1 MPMSLGQP
9 ENTQKI
15 LPSRAPALRTDWK
28 PLLGAA
34 FLAFMVNLLM
44 RLIDLPAWGHP
55 GLFVDDGHIMG
66 THDAY
71 YWLAAAK
78 GVRPTFNSEMHTL
91 LRCMSIFFGG
101 DLVRTAFLSPALLA
115 GLVGVLGAF
124 WGWLLAG
131 TRGAWVAGLLAGL
144 APGFFRRT
152 RIGYFDTDLMTLLM
166 PLLTVFL
173 LALLLSGIL
182 RASWRNDGS
191 SQDSPNE
198 LFSAKYFFA
207 YAFAFGLLARTG
219 WWFHQAVLNFDLF
232 AAFVAVLLVLTA
244 ARPGKRSLGLMGLS
258 VFFVT
263 ACFGAP
269 FFGLWAQSLEAWG
282 VVCGFFLAVACH
294 LLRAK
299 LNLAEKYNLLVSFGI
314 LIAVSLL
321 GGYLLGPTLL
331 VIKQLAPY
339 FKPVADGVAAGAA
352 GVTPPTYPAV
362 AQSIIEAENVGLAA
376 IFMRLGP
383 FSWLAPFGIIGLIW
397 VVLRRPAAV
406 LLLPLLGLG
415 LAGWKLGVRFTMF
428 GGPAV
433 AIGLAVPLAWGMER
447 LVRQKNLRA
456 WYVPAS
462 QIAIGLAIVAGL
474 AFQYKSL
481 PLTPVIDK
489 PHGEALVALG
499 ERAPEGSTVWTWWD
513 YGYATQFYAGRM
525 TPSDGGQ
532 HAGRYIY
539 PTALALV
546 SDSLRQSAGIIKYAA
561 LHGGDPSG
569 EWDAMGAQAARAQVE
584 SLRTGD
590 VPAPDK
596 PQYLVVP
603 WAGMRITKWISF
615 FGSWQLDTGAAPE
628 GYRSQRVTTA
638 FQLDPRR
645 GLLVPADGR
654 PPIPVSSVDVLD
666 GGDYKHHDFLQ
677 NLGAPHL
684 VVNKGQ
690 QDTYLMDESLY
701 SSTLVRLLVGNPE
714 DPAISE
720 HFQLVVEGS
729 PHVRIYRVK

>member
-1 MPMSLGQP
+1 MISVVNRIFGA
-9 ENTQKI
+9 NDTHT
-15 LPSRAPALRTDWK
+15 LRLDLRDDWK
-28 PLLGAA
+28 SLLGACLLA
-34 FLAFMVNLLM
+34 WLVNFLLRM
-44 RLIDLPAWGHP
+44 IDLSAWGHP
-55 GLFVDDGHIMG
+55 GLFVNGGHIMG
-66 THDAY
+66 THDTY
-71 YWLAAAK
+71 YWLAAASD
-78 GVRPTFNSEMHTL
+78 VRRTYNSEMHTL
-91 LRCMSIFFGG
+91 LRGISVLFGGNLVNAAFFGP
-101 DLVRTAFLSPALLA
+101 VLLA
-115 GLVGVLGAF
+115 GLVGAVGSL

-131 TRGAWVAGLLAGL
+131 RNGAWLAGLLSGL

-152 RIGYFDTDLMTLLM
+152 RLGYYDTDLMTLLM
-166 PLLTVFL
+166 PLLAGLL
-173 LALLLSGIL
+173 LAVLL
-182 RASWRNDGS
+182 RKYVRPSWRTVEQEPVAWGVRDALAAVG
-191 SQDSPNE
+191 
-198 LFSAKYFFA
+198 
-207 YAFAFGLLARTG
+207 FGMLARCG
-219 WWFHQAVLNFDLF
+219 WWFHQDIFSYYVVIAWLAAALAIVGGVRGARGAALWQIALFGMAALWGREGTGLSRELAGFAPLVALVLALGVGLLPAAQRRRVISLPVGAAVLCL
-232 AAFVAVLLVLTA
+232 VA
-244 ARPGKRSLGLMGLS
+244 
-258 VFFVT
+258 
-263 ACFGAP
+263 
-269 FFGLWAQSLEAWG
+269 
-282 VVCGFFLAVACH
+282 
-294 LLRAK
+294 
-299 LNLAEKYNLLVSFGI
+299 
-314 LIAVSLL
+314 LL
-321 GGYLLGPTLL
+321 GNFILGPLDL
-331 VIKQLAPY
+331 IWSQLAPY

-433 AIGLAVPLAWGMER
+433 AIGLAVPLVWGMER
-447 LVRQKNLRA
+447 LVRKKNLRA

-462 QIAIGLAIVAGL
+462 QIAIGLAIVVGL

-499 ERAPEGSTVWTWWD
+499 ERAPEGSMVWTWWD

-569 EWDAMGAQAARAQVE
+569 EWDAMGALAARAQVE
-584 SLRTGD
+584 SLRTED

-603 WAGMRITKWISF
+603 WADMRITKWISF
-615 FGSWQLDTGAAPE
+615 FGSWRLDTGAAPE

-701 SSTLVRLLVGNPE
+701 SSTLVRLLVGDPE

>member
-1 MPMSLGQP
+1 MISVVNRIFGANDADTPRLG
-9 ENTQKI
+9 
-15 LPSRAPALRTDWK
+15 LRVDWK
-28 PLLGAA
+28 TLLAA
-34 FLAFMVNLLM
+34 CLLAWLVNFLLRM
-44 RLIDLPAWGHP
+44 IDLSAWGHP
-55 GLFVDDGHIMG
+55 GLFVNDGHIMG
-66 THDAY
+66 THDTY
-71 YWLAAAK
+71 YWLAAAS
-78 GVRPTFNSEMHTL
+78 GVRGTYNSEMHIL
-91 LRCMSIFFGG
+91 LRGVSVLFGGNLVNAAFFGP
-101 DLVRTAFLSPALLA
+101 VLLA
-115 GLVGVLGAF
+115 GLVGAVGAL
-124 WGWLLAG
+124 WGWLLG
-131 TRGAWVAGLLAGL
+131 GRNGAWLAGLLSGL
-144 APGFFRRT
+144 APGFYRRT
-152 RIGYFDTDLMTLLM
+152 RLGYYDTDLMTLLM
-166 PLLTVFL
+166 PLLAGFL
-173 LALLLSGIL
+173 LALLLRKYI
-182 RASWRNDGS
+182 RPSWRTVEQEPAAWGLRDALAAVG
-191 SQDSPNE
+191 
-198 LFSAKYFFA
+198 
-207 YAFAFGLLARTG
+207 FGMLARCG
-219 WWFHQAVLNFDLF
+219 WWFHQDIFSYYVVIAWLAAALAIVGGVRGARGAALWQIALFGMAALWGREGTGLSRALAGFAPLFALVLALGVGLLPAAPRRRVISLPVGAAVLCL
-232 AAFVAVLLVLTA
+232 VA
-244 ARPGKRSLGLMGLS
+244 
-258 VFFVT
+258 
-263 ACFGAP
+263 
-269 FFGLWAQSLEAWG
+269 
-282 VVCGFFLAVACH
+282 
-294 LLRAK
+294 
-299 LNLAEKYNLLVSFGI
+299 
-314 LIAVSLL
+314 LL
-321 GGYLLGPTLL
+321 GNFVLGPLDL
-331 VIKQLAPY
+331 IWSQLAPY
-339 FKPVADGVAAGAA
+339 FKPVADGVAAGVA

-447 LVRQKNLRA
+447 LVRAKNLRA

-584 SLRTGD
+584 SLRTED

-603 WAGMRITKWISF
+603 WADMRITKWISF
-615 FGSWQLDTGAAPE
+615 FGSWRLDTGAAPE

-701 SSTLVRLLVGNPE
+701 SSTLVRLLVGNPD